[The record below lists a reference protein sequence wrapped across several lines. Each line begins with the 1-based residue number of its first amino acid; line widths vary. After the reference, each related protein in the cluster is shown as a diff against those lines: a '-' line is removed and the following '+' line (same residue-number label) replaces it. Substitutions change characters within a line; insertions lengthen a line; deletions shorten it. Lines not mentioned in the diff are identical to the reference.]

1 MCYNFYLVFY
11 RLFVIRFTSYF
22 GLRFAFSVFVSA
34 VILFIIP
41 QIFCGLLR
49 KPELVKIPLLGLCS
63 CFAYFHQELC
73 YFYLSIPTS
82 GFGCM
87 YVGWQCPLASHQH
100 YTGNREFPIHSIH
113 TCEFMAHHLLYSLD
127 IYSRVSHSRLVYTM
141 YIVSLG

>member
-1 MCYNFYLVFY
+1 MKMCYNFYLVFY

-22 GLRFAFSVFVSA
+22 GLRFAFSVSVSA

-82 GFGCM
+82 GFWL
-87 YVGWQCPLASHQH
+87 YVRRVAVSTIQPPAGHCSAQGILTIQGIGNTLKPNYFKKQNSSSSLLLA
-100 YTGNREFPIHSIH
+100 
-113 TCEFMAHHLLYSLD
+113 
-127 IYSRVSHSRLVYTM
+127 
-141 YIVSLG
+141 